1 MTSVQE
7 RLKTKQRESRDTW
20 STREQLC
27 LASSVLKSG
36 DQNWITVSRSLKPFA
51 EKEALR
57 PPDWFSHKACANQ
70 YTRLLENVDMPK
82 RKKRESGETIGES
95 IVKRLTQE
103 RTAELGQILAF
114 QRDEYQQLKSEVNLL
129 KSGSISD
136 DKLQKMWQAIE
147 QEEREQEQ
155 KAKAHSVWLAKRQ
168 QKQDLTSQSPTPL
181 TPLKKTLDLNDTP
194 EDSNDEEEKKR
205 GSSTLLT
212 NLLKAPSPTKQIQNA
227 TSTAQ
232 VTSPTIASLLN
243 SSGNVHMVS
252 SAPQNVTAPIHH
264 IVTSVIPSGTPERPS
279 AGAPT
284 LSMLLALPANLP
296 KGSLPTLPAAKNDP
310 ETSVR
315 SSGTKSS
322 NQAPTIQLSST
333 EAEIVN
339 SDNVGEIIEQ
349 IDDVIGKD
357 KLPDVIDKDEIN
369 EIMEDIE
376 ELIKEE
382 ITKSPQTENT
392 AVVSRGETFPG
403 VEKNEE
409 VEAKVEKTISLTD
422 SPESEM
428 AIEEIDH
435 SSSNIAEII
444 GTAIES
450 NKVVEEKEEKEKVEE
465 EEVEDKIEEEVKK
478 KVEGEGGKVGEEE
491 EKMEVEEAGVEEE
504 KVEKEEKEEVGK
516 LEVKEEGEE
525 VKEEEKEEKNK
536 VDEVEDKK
544 EDKEEEDKKEKEE
557 VEEICEKKEEVGMDD
572 KEEGKEEI
580 KEAEKES
587 KELKEEIGEEVKED
601 DKEVKEEK
609 KELVKE
615 EKECSKEEIVVEEV
629 NKEEKEVE
637 GEKNE
642 EVVKE
647 EISEAEKEEEKVE
660 EKEEKEEKKVEGVE
674 EVKEDEKEVE
684 KEEEKEEDVKI
695 EKKEEEKEE
704 KEKDEKEEGEKIE
717 DLEVE
722 DKDEVK
728 DENEE
733 VKEEEAEE
741 SVEEVKE
748 EKEEQVKE
756 QKQDK
761 EEVVENKEEEEEKEK
776 VEKIEEKVETKEAE
790 EVVEVKKEESVTLPE
805 NTEVE
810 EESSLIKLSGGR
822 AMKTYSKKQNVA
834 IDRDSEGD
842 NIGEEA
848 DYRNWK
854 KAVLLVYQRFTQHK
868 YASLFSKPITE
879 EQAPGYHSVIFRPMD
894 LLTIKKNIE
903 NGTIRSTMHF
913 QRDVMLMFQNAL
925 MYNKQTNHIH
935 KMAMEMQEDCLQ
947 EFQMLVGVTKDVS
960 FRRETRTAGSS
971 NSEFNEINIL
981 KRKRSHITPSPHD
994 SESPRLKKRRK
1005 SEND

>member
-36 DQNWITVSRSLKPFA
+36 DQNWISVSRSLKPFA

-70 YTRLLENVDMPK
+70 YTRLLENVDTPK
-82 RKKRESGETIGES
+82 RKKRENGETIGES

-114 QRDEYQQLKSEVNLL
+114 QRDEYQQLKAEVNLL

-168 QKQDLTSQSPTPL
+168 QKQDLISQSPT
-181 TPLKKTLDLNDTP
+181 TPLKKTLDLN
-194 EDSNDEEEKKR
+194 EIQEESVNDEEEKKR
-205 GSSTLLT
+205 GPSTLLT
-212 NLLKAPSPTKQIQNA
+212 NLLKAPSPTKQIQNT

-243 SSGNVHMVS
+243 SSASVHMVS
-252 SAPQNVTAPIHH
+252 SASQNVTAPIHH

-296 KGSLPTLPAAKNDP
+296 KGSLPTLPATKSDT
-310 ETSVR
+310 ETSAR
-315 SSGTKSS
+315 SATPKSA
-322 NQAPTIQLSST
+322 NQAPTIQLSNT
-333 EAEIVN
+333 EEIAS

-382 ITKSPQTENT
+382 ITKSPQTEPT
-392 AVVSRGETFPG
+392 PVVIETFPG

-409 VEAKVEKTISLTD
+409 RAEAKVDKPISLTD

-435 SSSNIAEII
+435 STSNIAEII
-444 GTAIES
+444 GTAIDTP
-450 NKVVEEKEEKEKVEE
+450 KVVGEKEEKEEEEPGESKPEEEPQSEVKEEEEEEEEEEEDKLVEE
-465 EEVEDKIEEEVKK
+465 ESKD
-478 KVEGEGGKVGEEE
+478 E
-491 EKMEVEEAGVEEE
+491 EKMEVEIEAE
-504 KVEKEEKEEVGK
+504 KIEEKEEKVVEVK
-516 LEVKEEGEE
+516 ELEVKEEIEE
-525 VKEEEKEEKNK
+525 VKEEEKDDKVEEKK
-536 VDEVEDKK
+536 EDEDKK
-544 EDKEEEDKKEKEE
+544 KEKGES
-557 VEEICEKKEEVGMDD
+557 EEICEKED
-572 KEEGKEEI
+572 KDEGKEEI
-580 KEAEKES
+580 KEAEEGPI
-587 KELKEEIGEEVKED
+587 ELKEEEEDKIEEKVVED
-601 DKEVKEEK
+601 DKEK
-609 KELVKE
+609 KEVEE
-615 EKECSKEEIVVEEV
+615 EKEDSKEEIVVEEV
-629 NKEEKEVE
+629 KSEEKIEEEKSEVE
-637 GEKNE
+637 E
-642 EVVKE
+642 VKE
-647 EISEAEKEEEKVE
+647 ENISEAEKEEEKVE
-660 EKEEKEEKKVEGVE
+660 DKEV
-674 EVKEDEKEVE
+674 DKEVE
-684 KEEEKEEDVKI
+684 DKEVEEIKEEEKEVDVKI
-695 EKKEEEKEE
+695 EKEE
-704 KEKDEKEEGEKIE
+704 KEKEEKEGKEKDEKDEKDEKEEEKIE
-717 DLEVE
+717 GSEIEEKVE
-722 DKDEVK
+722 DEVK
-728 DENEE
+728 VENEE

-748 EKEEQVKE
+748 VKEEKELMQE
-756 QKQDK
+756 QKEEK
-761 EEVVENKEEEEEKEK
+761 EEVVEDKEEEKEK
-776 VEKIEEKVETKEAE
+776 VEKIEEKKVDETKETE
-790 EVVEVKKEESVTLPE
+790 EVEVKKEESVTLPE
-805 NTEVE
+805 NPEVE

-981 KRKRSHITPSPHD
+981 KRKRSHITPSPLD